1 MKKNITIIDTKT
13 YKAIS
18 EKTVNQMIIDM
29 PNKYALSPYQLQ
41 LIGDVY
47 IKDLNKRRLCTIY
60 NKIAIAI
67 NNRQKHTF

>member
-13 YKAIS
+13 YKTVS
-18 EKTVNQMIIDM
+18 EKTVKQMIKDL
-29 PNKYALSPYQLQ
+29 PNQYALTSYQLQ

-47 IKDLNKRRLCTIY
+47 IKDLNKRRLCAIY

-67 NNRQKHTF
+67 NNRNKHIF